1 MPGRKSWGGAREG
14 SGRRPST
21 WWRQIGACVPA
32 TVYFTVKA
40 QACAEGLSISN
51 FLNRFF
57 FNTPIK
63 TEDPEI
69 LRLLDLI
76 DALSGLPDRQE
87 SLVDDFHAAET
98 EEERQEVLTKY
109 RAEVDK
115 QAGK

>member
-1 MPGRKSWGGAREG
+1 MPARRTWGGSRPG
-14 SGRRPST
+14 SGRRFT
-21 WWRQIGACVPA
+21 TGARQIGACVPA

-40 QACAEGLSISN
+40 QACAEGLSVSD
-51 FLNRFF
+51 FLKRHF
-57 FNTPIK
+57 FNTPVK

>member
-14 SGRRPST
+14 SGRRPSI

-40 QACAEGLSISN
+40 QACAEGVSVSD
-51 FLNRFF
+51 FLKRHF

-69 LRLLDLI
+69 LRVLALI
-76 DALSGLPDRQE
+76 DALSGQPDKQE
-87 SLVDDFHAAET
+87 RLVEDFFAAPT
-98 EEERQEVLTKY
+98 EERRSVLEKFQ
-109 RAEVDK
+109 VDK
-115 QAGK
+115 PAGK

>member
-1 MPGRKSWGGAREG
+1 MPARRTWGGSRPG
-14 SGRRPST
+14 SGRRFT
-21 WWRQIGACVPA
+21 TGARQIGACVPA
-32 TVYFTVKA
+32 TVFFKLKA
-40 QACAEGLSISN
+40 QACAEGVSVSD
-51 FLNRFF
+51 FLKRHF
-57 FNTPIK
+57 FNTPVK

-98 EEERQEVLTKY
+98 EEERQEVLAKY

-115 QAGK
+115 PAGK

>member
-51 FLNRFF
+51 FLNRHF
-57 FNTPIK
+57 FNAPVK

-76 DALSGLPDRQE
+76 EALNGQPDRQE

-98 EEERQEVLTKY
+98 EEERQKVLEKY
-109 RAEVDK
+109 RDGIDK
-115 QAGK
+115 PAVK

>member
-1 MPGRKSWGGAREG
+1 MPERKSWGGAREG

-69 LRLLDLI
+69 LRVLDLI

-98 EEERQEVLTKY
+98 EEERQKVVEKY

-115 QAGK
+115 SAGK